1 MSEKKQILHTK
12 MIKPESSSFVEYAK
26 EVWNFRSMV
35 WVLAKR
41 DLKIKY
47 AQTLLGVI
55 WSLIQ
60 PLTALILYTFFFEIL
75 MHHQKQEVP
84 YVLFAFSGIMCWN
97 LFSYIVNSGSTV
109 LMSNQ
114 NLISKVYFPKLI
126 LHLSKIL
133 LGLLDFCIAFTI
145 LIALLFIYKIKP
157 SAAIFALP
165 LFVSLVVIL
174 GLTISIWLSAL
185 SISYRDLYHIVPYLV
200 NFGIWVTPVFFS
212 LTIIPTKILFV
223 LMFNPLAGA
232 IEGFRWCLFGTSSF
246 SEIFFIP
253 FIVTIVG
260 LVFGIMYLSK
270 VEGKLIDKI

>member
-1 MSEKKQILHTK
+1 MSEENNIIHTK
-12 MIKPESSSFVEYAK
+12 IIKPESSSFLEYMQ
-26 EVWNFRSMV
+26 EVWNYRTMI

-47 AQTLLGVI
+47 AQTLLGII

-75 MHHQKQEVP
+75 MHNKKQDIP

-109 LMSNQ
+109 FMANQ

-133 LGLLDFCIAFTI
+133 LGLLDFSLAFII
-145 LIALLFIYKIKP
+145 LISLLLLYQIKP
-157 SAAIFALP
+157 GTSLFFLP
-165 LFVSLVVIL
+165 FFVLMVIVF
-174 GLTISIWLSAL
+174 GLTISVWLSAL
-185 SISYRDLYHIVPYLV
+185 SISYRDLYHIIPYLV

-212 LTIIPTKILFV
+212 LNIIPNKYVFV
-223 LMFNPLAGA
+223 LVSNPLAGA
-232 IEGFRWCLFGTSSF
+232 IEGFRWCLFGSSSF
-246 SEIFFIP
+246 TYLFIFSFGLTILALLLG
-253 FIVTIVG
+253 IV
-260 LVFGIMYLSK
+260 YLSR
-270 VEGKLIDKI
+270 VEDKLIDRL